1 MLKLRREEDLSWK
14 LLWLQLTKKSLD
26 VSKKNTDLL
35 KKRGC
40 ARRQK
45 LQLS

>member
-1 MLKLRREEDLSWK
+1 MLKLRREEGSKWK
-14 LLWLQLTKKSLD
+14 LLWRPHTKKSLD

-40 ARRQK
+40 ARR
-45 LQLS
+45 LRLLL